1 MKILYNL
8 SILLY
13 QFLIYLAAPFH
24 SKAKLWLN
32 GRQQL
37 FKKIEEKISNEEK
50 MIWLHC
56 ASLGEFEQGR
66 PLIEQLKKEKPKH
79 KILLTFY
86 SPSGYEIRKNYPL
99 ADYVFYMPL
108 DTAAHAKAFLD
119 IVQPDVVYF
128 IKYEF
133 WYHFLNEL
141 KKRGIPTLLVAAVF
155 RKNQVFF
162 KWYGGFFR
170 KMLDSFSHIFIQDDA
185 SLDLLKSIKI
195 EHVSVAGDTRI
206 DRVMSIAK
214 EAKDFP
220 LIAKFS
226 ESAPILVAGS
236 TWPRDEAILADF
248 INKNSENNWKYIF
261 APHEI
266 KDSKIAHLESLL
278 QVATLRYSEANAANI
293 LNAQVLIIDNIGMLS
308 ALYQYGKVA
317 YIGGGFGAGIHNTL
331 EPIAFGLPV
340 FFGPKYQ
347 KFIEA
352 QWLVQHRGAFVVQ
365 HPDDFQNIFQQLS
378 QEVFYTEASA
388 TARRYI
394 LQNQGATR
402 KVLSFKEMSFE

>member
-13 QFLIYLAAPFH
+13 HFFIHLAAPLH

-32 GRQQL
+32 GRQHL
-37 FKKIEEKISNEEK
+37 FKKLKEKISNEEK
-50 MIWLHC
+50 IIWLHC

-108 DTAAHAKAFLD
+108 DTAAHARQFLD

-133 WYHFLNEL
+133 WYHFLSEL

-155 RKNQVFF
+155 REQQVFF

-170 KMLDSFSHIFIQDDA
+170 KMLESFSHIFVQDNA
-185 SLDLLKSIKI
+185 SLDLLKSIEI

-226 ESAPILVAGS
+226 ANAPVLVAGS
-236 TWPRDEAILADF
+236 TWPKDEAILADF
-248 INKNSENNWKYIF
+248 INKNHENDWKYIF

-266 KDSKIAHLESLL
+266 KDNKITHLESLL
-278 QVATLRYSEANAANI
+278 QVATLRYSKANTTNI
-293 LNAQVLIIDNIGMLS
+293 INAKVLIIDNIGMLS

-340 FFGPKYQ
+340 IFGLKYQ

-365 HPDDFQNIFQQLS
+365 HQDDFQTVFRQLS
-378 QEVFYTEASA
+378 QEAFYKEASA

-394 LQNQGATR
+394 LQNQGATG
-402 KVLSFKEMSFE
+402 KVLRG